1 MKRSMKTRNYALILF
16 AGVSL
21 LVTSCVNEREFGI
34 GEIGKDEIAFAIG
47 SVQTKAST
55 EDFFIS
61 SPKQVASVK
70 ASAGN
75 TLIIEESVTSLD
87 GGPVTKGTP
96 AFTEN
101 VSTLYKKFSAI
112 ANPGTADELGDA
124 EYAFNEATEFWS
136 HKFTSEVWEN
146 APFTFYM
153 RMPSAPAGVTSGYT
167 YDGNTI
173 KFSYKSPGTAAGQQD
188 ILFASTTM
196 NGEAENGKTVTFYHA
211 LTGIKFSS
219 FYTNKPLK
227 DGDAVVKTIIKE
239 VTISGLK
246 DTGTCTM
253 DLSKSRSCDVAD
265 WGTPTGNAT
274 FTLEPSDTTD
284 YTGSKYGLDTLMN
297 STARARNLNDKDGT
311 LTFWVIPQ
319 AFEEKDSVKISV
331 TCDLVLVDDKGAS
344 TKTVSDTTLT
354 VSLGARE
361 WKAGE
366 LHTFTLKPVVV
377 GVEIDDDM
385 DEYVKS
391 DVVVENTGNVWQYV
405 RVNLVAN
412 WWGNLWK
419 EDDAQGNP
427 VYYADST
434 ILSGYAHAT
443 GDEETL
449 GWEDKDLP
457 DGEEVYGDFV
467 NLVAKSTTTNPVVN
481 SHGWVRFDK
490 YWYYTKPIGPGDA
503 VSDTFFDSYTV
514 GPSPE
519 FWIADVLGN
528 RHAAGNVHLIMDL
541 MVQSIE
547 APLDKDGNETSD
559 YMHAWAAALGYGD
572 DVSALDDL

>member
-1 MKRSMKTRNYALILF
+1 MKTRNYALILF

-136 HKFTSEVWEN
+136 HKFTSEVWDN

-196 NGEAENGKTVTFYHA
+196 SGEAENGKTVTFYHA
-211 LTGIKFSS
+211 LTGIKFSN
-219 FYTNKPLK
+219 FFTNKPLSENN
-227 DGDAVVKTIIKE
+227 AVVKTIIKE
-239 VTISGLK
+239 VTISGLA

-253 DLSKSRSCDVAD
+253 DLSKTSSKDVAD

-284 YTGSKYGLDTLMN
+284 YTGSNYGLDTLMN

-319 AFEEKDSVKISV
+319 AFEDSTVMISV

-377 GVEIDDDM
+377 GVDIDDDM

-443 GDEETL
+443 GDEETS

-467 NLVAKSTTTNPVVN
+467 NLVAKSTTGNPVIN

-519 FWIADVLGN
+519 FWIADVLGV

-547 APLDKDGNETSD
+547 APLDKDGKETSD
-559 YMHAWAAALGYGD
+559 YMHAWAAALGYGTN
-572 DVSALDDL
+572 VSALDDL

>member
-1 MKRSMKTRNYALILF
+1 MKTRIIAFILF
-16 AGVSL
+16 AEVAL

-34 GEIGKDEIAFAIG
+34 GEIGKDELAFSIG

-75 TLIIEESVTSLD
+75 TLIMEETVTSLD
-87 GGPVTKGTP
+87 EGPVTKGTP
-96 AFTEN
+96 AYTEN

-112 ANPGTADELGDA
+112 ANPGAANELGDA
-124 EYAFNEATEFWS
+124 EYAFDGVEYWK
-136 HKFTSEVWEN
+136 HKFTSKVWDN

-167 YDGNTI
+167 YEGNTI
-173 KFSYKSPGTAAGQQD
+173 KFSYKSPSTAAGQQD

-196 NGEAENGKTVTFYHA
+196 SGEEENGKTVTFYHA
-211 LTGIKFSS
+211 LTGIKLSS
-219 FYTNKPLK
+219 FYTNKAL
-227 DGDAVVKTIIKE
+227 DDDNAVVKTIIKK

-253 DLSKSRSCDVAD
+253 DLSKTSSKEVAD
-265 WGTPTGNAT
+265 WGTPTGDAT
-274 FTLEPSDTTD
+274 FTLSSSDTTD
-284 YTGSKYGLDTLMN
+284 YTGSAYGLDTLLN
-297 STARARNLNDKDGT
+297 STAKARNINDKDGT

-319 AFEEKDSVKISV
+319 TFEEKDSVMISV
-331 TCDLVLVDDKGAS
+331 TCDLELVTDTGTS
-344 TKTVSDTTLT
+344 KTVSDTTLT

-385 DEYVKS
+385 DEYIKS

-443 GDEETL
+443 GNEETP

-467 NLVAKSTTTNPVVN
+467 NLVAKSTTANPVVN
-481 SHGWVRFDK
+481 AHGWVRFDK

-519 FWIADVLGN
+519 FWIADLLGV
-528 RHAAGNVHLIMDL
+528 RHAAGNVHLLMDL
-541 MVQSIE
+541 MVQAIP
-547 APLDKDGNETSD
+547 APVDEDGNVLDNED
-559 YMHAWAAALGYGD
+559 NKGYLRAWVDALGLD
-572 DVSALDDL
+572 DVSGLDDL

>member
-1 MKRSMKTRNYALILF
+1 MKTRNYALILF

-75 TLIIEESVTSLD
+75 TLIVEESVTSLD
-87 GGPVTKGTP
+87 EGPVTKGTP
-96 AFTEN
+96 AYTEN

-112 ANPGTADELGDA
+112 ANPGTAKELGDS
-124 EYAFNEATEFWS
+124 EYAFDGVEYWS
-136 HKFTSEVWEN
+136 HKFTSKVWDN

-153 RMPSAPAGVTSGYT
+153 RMPSAPAGVTSDYT
-167 YDGNTI
+167 YSGNTI
-173 KFSYKSPGTAAGQQD
+173 EFSYKSPDSAAGQED

-196 NGEAENGKTVTFYHA
+196 SGEGENGKTVTFYHA
-211 LTGIKFSS
+211 LTGIKFSN
-219 FYTNKPLK
+219 FFTNKPLK
-227 DGDAVVKTIIKE
+227 ENNAVVKTIIKE
-239 VTISGLK
+239 VTISGLA

-253 DLSKSRSCDVAD
+253 DLSKTSSKEVAD

-284 YTGSKYGLDTLMN
+284 YTGSNYGLDTLMN

-319 AFEEKDSVKISV
+319 AFEDSTVMISV

-419 EDDAQGNP
+419 EDDANGNP

-434 ILSGYAHAT
+434 ILAGYAHAT
-443 GDEETL
+443 GDEETS

-467 NLVAKSTTTNPVVN
+467 NLVAKSTTANPNVN

-490 YWYYTKPIGPGDA
+490 YWYYTKPLGPGDA
-503 VSDTFFDSYTV
+503 VSDTFFDSYEV

-519 FWIADVLGN
+519 FWIADVLGV
-528 RHAAGNVHLIMDL
+528 RHAAGNVHLLMDL

-547 APLDKDGNETSD
+547 APMDKDGNETSD
-559 YMHAWAAALGYGD
+559 YMHAWAAALGYGT

>member
-1 MKRSMKTRNYALILF
+1 MKTRNYALILF

-136 HKFTSEVWEN
+136 HKFTSEVWDN

-173 KFSYKSPGTAAGQQD
+173 KFSYKSPGSADGQQD

-196 NGEAENGKTVTFYHA
+196 SGEAENGKTVTFYHA
-211 LTGIKFSS
+211 LTGIKFSN
-219 FYTNKPLK
+219 FFTNEPLSENN
-227 DGDAVVKTIIKE
+227 AVVKTIIKE
-239 VTISGLK
+239 VSISGLA

-253 DLSKSRSCDVAD
+253 DLSKNRSCDVAD

-274 FTLEPSDTTD
+274 FTLTHSDTTNYKD
-284 YTGSKYGLDTLMN
+284 SQYGLDTLLN
-297 STARARNLNDKDGT
+297 STAKARNINDKDGT

-319 AFEEKDSVKISV
+319 AFEDSTVMISV
-331 TCDLVLVDDKGAS
+331 TCDLELVDKAGTS

-377 GVEIDDDM
+377 GVDIDDELE
-385 DEYVKS
+385 EYVKS
-391 DVVVENTGNVWQYV
+391 NVVVENTGNVWQYV
-405 RVNLVAN
+405 RVNLVGN

-434 ILSGYAHAT
+434 ILSGYADAT
-443 GDEETL
+443 GDEETP
-449 GWEDKDLP
+449 GWNDKD
-457 DGEEVYGDFV
+457 GETHYGTFV
-467 NLVAKSTTTNPVVN
+467 KLVEKSTTDNPVVN
-481 SHGWVRFDK
+481 DHGWVRFDK

-503 VSDTFFDSYTV
+503 VSDTFFDSYEV

-519 FWIADVLGN
+519 FWIADIFGV
-528 RHAAGNVHLIMDL
+528 RHAAGNVHLLMDL

-547 APLDKDGNETSD
+547 APMDDEGNETTD

>member
-1 MKRSMKTRNYALILF
+1 MKTRNYALILF

-196 NGEAENGKTVTFYHA
+196 SGEAENGKTVTFYHR
-211 LTGIKFSS
+211 
-219 FYTNKPLK
+219 
-227 DGDAVVKTIIKE
+227 
-239 VTISGLK
+239 ISL
-246 DTGTCTM
+246 
-253 DLSKSRSCDVAD
+253 
-265 WGTPTGNAT
+265 PTS
-274 FTLEPSDTTD
+274 L
-284 YTGSKYGLDTLMN
+284 
-297 STARARNLNDKDGT
+297 
-311 LTFWVIPQ
+311 
-319 AFEEKDSVKISV
+319 
-331 TCDLVLVDDKGAS
+331 LV
-344 TKTVSDTTLT
+344 
-354 VSLGARE
+354 R
-361 WKAGE
+361 
-366 LHTFTLKPVVV
+366 
-377 GVEIDDDM
+377 
-385 DEYVKS
+385 
-391 DVVVENTGNVWQYV
+391 
-405 RVNLVAN
+405 
-412 WWGNLWK
+412 
-419 EDDAQGNP
+419 
-427 VYYADST
+427 
-434 ILSGYAHAT
+434 
-443 GDEETL
+443 
-449 GWEDKDLP
+449 
-457 DGEEVYGDFV
+457 
-467 NLVAKSTTTNPVVN
+467 
-481 SHGWVRFDK
+481 
-490 YWYYTKPIGPGDA
+490 
-503 VSDTFFDSYTV
+503 
-514 GPSPE
+514 
-519 FWIADVLGN
+519 
-528 RHAAGNVHLIMDL
+528 IML
-541 MVQSIE
+541 
-547 APLDKDGNETSD
+547 L
-559 YMHAWAAALGYGD
+559 
-572 DVSALDDL
+572 

>member
-136 HKFTSEVWEN
+136 HKFTSEVWDN

-153 RMPSAPAGVTSGYT
+153 RMPSAPAGVTSDYT

-173 KFSYKSPGTAAGQQD
+173 KFSYKSPGTADGQQD

-196 NGEAENGKTVTFYHA
+196 SGESENGKTVTFYHA
-211 LTGIKFSS
+211 LTGIKFSN
-219 FYTNKPLK
+219 FFTNKPLSENN
-227 DGDAVVKTIIKE
+227 AVVKTIIKK
-239 VTISGLK
+239 VSISGLA

-253 DLSKSRSCDVAD
+253 DLSKVRSCDVAD

-274 FTLEPSDTTD
+274 FTLTHSDTTNYKD
-284 YTGSKYGLDTLMN
+284 SQYGLDTLLN
-297 STARARNLNDKDGT
+297 STAKARNINDNDGT

-319 AFEEKDSVKISV
+319 AFEDNAVMISV
-331 TCDLVLVDDKGAS
+331 TCDLELVDKAGTS

-377 GVEIDDDM
+377 GVEIDDEL

-391 DVVVENTGNVWQYV
+391 NVVVENTGNVWQYV
-405 RVNLVAN
+405 RVNLVGN

-419 EDDAQGNP
+419 EDDAQDNP

-434 ILSGYAHAT
+434 ILSGFAHAT
-443 GDEETL
+443 GDEETP
-449 GWEDKDLP
+449 GWNDKDG
-457 DGEEVYGDFV
+457 DEVYGHFV
-467 NLVAKSTTTNPVVN
+467 NLVEKSTTDNPVVN
-481 SHGWVRFDK
+481 DHGWVRFDK
-490 YWYYTKPIGPGDA
+490 YWYYVNPIGPGDA

-519 FWIADVLGN
+519 FWIADIFGV
-528 RHAAGNVHLIMDL
+528 RHAAGNVHLLMDL

-547 APLDKDGNETSD
+547 APMDDEGNETTD